1 MDKKDRIINKI
12 TFFGDSAI
20 PEGDKEYQ
28 DAYETAKLLALNG
41 YTIVNGGGPG
51 IMEAAT
57 SGAESVNGQTKAIYW
72 EPKLASYFEGKNISN
87 IADESETY
95 SNYIMRTLG
104 LIENGDVFVVFKGG
118 TGTISEFG
126 MVWCIGKLYF
136 GCHKPVILFGE
147 FWDDVLYAIQKNMYI
162 DQTEMSVLH
171 KATTPEQVLE
181 LIESFQVRF
190 RHCLIKNKPHKSD
203 EESLI
208 IGNNNKHTDELVIK
222 EQNKTRNLNFA
233 GSLVSQTQID
243 EFASLVFSPAQVLTL
258 GCNSSQELIYLSQK
272 YSVTNVNA
280 DQASV
285 NMLEF
290 DCPEVKFKNVDFS
303 RENLEKEVYKGI
315 WARDFLNTLNKDEIK
330 NVFRQV
336 YEALVEGGVFYF
348 IVREGEGEVEESIN
362 TFSLKKTK
370 KLHLFSTNEIVDLAQ
385 EIGFKIKKID
395 HIKRSHYWLIGIL
408 YK

>member
-1 MDKKDRIINKI
+1 MNKEERIINKI

-87 IADESETY
+87 ITDESETY

-104 LIENGDVFVVFKGG
+104 LIENGDVFIVFKGG

-147 FWDDVLYAIQKNMYI
+147 FWDDVLNAIQKNMYI

-190 RHCLIKNKPHKSD
+190 RHCLIKNKSHKSD

-208 IGNNNKHTDELVIK
+208 IGNNKSKDTVIIK
-222 EQNKTRNLNFA
+222 DQNKTRNLNFA

-280 DQASV
+280 DEGCV

-290 DCPEVKFKNVDFS
+290 DCPEVKFRNIDFS
-303 RENLEKEVYKGI
+303 KENLEKEVYKGI

-348 IVREGEGEVEESIN
+348 IVREGEGEVEEL
-362 TFSLKKTK
+362 TDRFSMKKQK

-395 HIKRSHYWLIGIL
+395 HMKRSHYWLIGVL